1 MNIKKYFMIKK
12 YLEEYVNLIFKIENE
27 KDVLNKEFY
36 IFQKQELIKNINRL
50 L

>member
-12 YLEEYVNLIFKIENE
+12 YLEEYVNLIFKIKNE

>member
-1 MNIKKYFMIKK
+1 MIKK